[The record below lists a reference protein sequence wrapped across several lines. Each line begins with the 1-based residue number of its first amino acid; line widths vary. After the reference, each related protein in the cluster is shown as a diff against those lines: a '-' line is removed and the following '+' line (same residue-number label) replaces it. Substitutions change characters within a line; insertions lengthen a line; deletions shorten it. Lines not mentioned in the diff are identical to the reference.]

1 MVKRKHALP
10 MEGEYI
16 KFCEYMEYELAF
28 EKNGFYHYFIPEGHL
43 CRLKI
48 NFEKWTKGSF
58 DKKNFLENIHKK

>member
-1 MVKRKHALP
+1 